1 MNVEVSGREE
11 PRGTS
16 GGPPHRRT
24 HTIRFPDGDHGRP
37 RSRQR
42 QLLVRNDWMSVDPYM
57 RNRMNDVKSYIP
69 PFRLD
74 APMDGGAVG
83 TVVASGVPGI
93 EVGAT
98 VLHDLGWREY
108 ALLAAKQV
116 RVVDTGLAPAE
127 AYLGPLGIP
136 GLTAYVGL
144 KEIAPVRPGDV
155 VFISGA
161 AGAVGLAA
169 CRVARHF
176 GAARI
181 IGSAGGPEKARR
193 LVEEFGYDAAIDY
206 RAGSLAKRLH
216 EAAPDGIDVYFDN
229 VGGDHLQSAIGS
241 MRDFGRIAL
250 CGAVAQ
256 YNAETPPPGPKNLAL
271 AVVRRLSLRGFIVTD
286 HSDLASEYGALAA
299 DWVRDGSLRV
309 PTTVLTGIDTAVDA
323 FLGLLRG
330 ANTGKM
336 LVRLNAE
343 AN

>member
-1 MNVEVSGREE
+1 MKSREVHLVARPTGEPAPSDFRMVTTDVPDPGSG
-11 PRGTS
+11 
-16 GGPPHRRT
+16 
-24 HTIRFPDGDHGRP
+24 
-37 RSRQR
+37 

-74 APMDGGAVG
+74 APMDGGAIG

-93 EVGAT
+93 EVGTT

-108 ALLAAKQV
+108 ALLKAGQA
-116 RVVDTGLAPAE
+116 RVVDTTLAPAE
-127 AYLGPLGIP
+127 TYLGPLGIP

-176 GAARI
+176 GAAKI

-193 LVEEFGYDAAIDY
+193 LVEEFGYDAGIDY
-206 RAGSLAKRLH
+206 RAGSLGKRLH

-229 VGGDHLQSAIGS
+229 VGGDHLQAAIGS

-250 CGAVAQ
+250 CGAVAG

-286 HSDLASEYGALAA
+286 HPELAPEYAALAA

-336 LVRLNAE
+336 LVRLNGE